1 MNVTLNW
8 LKAYIDFEF
17 SPSELADR
25 LTMLGIEVESIKHLG
40 AELGGVVVG
49 SVISIRPHPNADKL
63 VLCQVD
69 TGGTDTL
76 QIVCGAPNARE
87 GMLAPVATIGA
98 TLPIGLTIKRA
109 KLRGETS
116 EGMLCSEK
124 ELGFS
129 DDAAGLMELPTDIP
143 VGTPLSEA
151 LGLDDVVFELE
162 ITPNRPDCLS
172 LIGVA
177 REIRAETGNPLKLP
191 TVDLRESNISVR
203 DLTSVTI
210 DAPYLCPRYAARVIQ
225 GVKVGESP
233 AWLQQRLASVGIGVI
248 NNIVDITNF
257 VLMEYGQ
264 PLHAFDYHKLTENR
278 IVVRRAMKG
287 EHLTTLDE
295 AERELTSDMLVI
307 ADAERPV
314 ALAGIMGGY
323 DSEITETTCDVLLE
337 SAYFNPSSVRA
348 TAKALGISTEASY
361 RFERGAD
368 PGAVLAAL
376 DRAAQLIAEL
386 AGGTVCE
393 GVVDVYPGSP
403 PVTGKG
409 GQQPLTEVQLRP
421 ERVNFVLGTTL
432 EPSEMVQILNRLGF
446 DVDATGEVYHVTVPT
461 FRVDV
466 TREIDLIEEIARV
479 HGYDNIP
486 TTLPKGDIP
495 VPAPNPKTEVRRR
508 IKHFLL
514 AAGMMEA
521 VNYSFCDPNCFD
533 KIRLKADDPLRN
545 TLQLR
550 NPLSPEMSVLRT
562 TLLPGLLENAQSNKN
577 HQVSDI
583 ALFEI
588 SNVFIPEEDVEG
600 EMPRSKELERIAGI
614 LTGNVIRGT
623 ILDRVIPEPSGRLIL
638 SEVEQFLMNNDGR
651 EIRFENLR
659 EIIGALD
666 GSIIYSNPY
675 RPPDFFDIKG
685 IIEGMLEACDISDY
699 TFEKTDES
707 IFHPGYN
714 AKVLLDD
721 EQVSPNY
728 YLPQCLGI
736 FGEAHPE
743 VLEEYNLSDKPHDL
757 RDEDK
762 VYLFEF
768 DFGALVKAAKLSK
781 SFEPISPYPRV
792 RRDLSIVVDKG
803 IIEDGFSNQIVN
815 FIYEKGEKL
824 VESVRPFSVYSG
836 KPLEEDEISLAYTI
850 IYYSMTETLTDEYVN
865 SVHEY
870 ITQGLKQRFGVD
882 QRQ

>member
-17 SPSELADR
+17 SPSELSDR
-25 LTMLGIEVESIKHLG
+25 LTMLGVEVESVKQLG
-40 AELGGVVVG
+40 TDLEGIIVG
-49 SVISIRPHPNADKL
+49 SVTSIRPHPNADKL

-69 TGGTDTL
+69 TGGTEEL
-76 QIVCGAPNARE
+76 QIVCGAPNVRE

-98 TLPIGLTIKRA
+98 TLPVGLTIKRA

-124 ELGFS
+124 ELGLS
-129 DDAAGLMELPTDIP
+129 DDAAGLMELPTDTHLGI
-143 VGTPLSEA
+143 PLSEA
-151 LGLDDVVFELE
+151 LRLDDVVFELE

-191 TVDLRESNISVR
+191 TVDLKESSTNAG

-210 DAPYLCPRYAARVIQ
+210 DAPDLCPRYAARVIQ
-225 GVKVGESP
+225 GVKVSESP
-233 AWLQQRLASVGIGVI
+233 AWLQQRLESVGIGVI

-264 PLHAFDYHKLTENR
+264 PLHAFDYDKLTENR
-278 IVVRRAMKG
+278 IVVRRATDG
-287 EHLTTLDE
+287 EHITTLDE
-295 AERELTSDMLVI
+295 VERELTPDMLVI
-307 ADAERPV
+307 ADAEKPV

-368 PGAVLAAL
+368 PGVTLAAL
-376 DRAAQLIAEL
+376 NRAAQLIAEL
-386 AGGTVCE
+386 ADGTVCE
-393 GVVDVYPGSP
+393 GTVDVYPG
-403 PVTGKG
+403 
-409 GQQPLTEVQLRP
+409 QQPLTQLQLRP

-432 EPSEMVQILNRLGF
+432 QAAEMAQILNRLGF
-446 DVDATGEVYHVTVPT
+446 DVDTTEETYQVSVPT
-461 FRVDV
+461 FRSDI

-495 VPAPNPKTEVRRR
+495 VPAPDPKTEVRTR

-533 KIRLKADDPLRN
+533 KIRLNANDPLRN

-562 TLLPGLLENAQSNKN
+562 TLTPSLLENAQHNRN
-577 HQVSDI
+577 HQIDTI

-588 SNVFIPEEDVEG
+588 GSVFLHDGEEKEPERVAGVLAGQIGEG
-600 EMPRSKELERIAGI
+600 
-614 LTGNVIRGT
+614 V
-623 ILDRVIPEPSGRLIL
+623 
-638 SEVEQFLMNNDGR
+638 
-651 EIRFENLR
+651 
-659 EIIGALD
+659 
-666 GSIIYSNPY
+666 YSDPY

-685 IIEGMLEACDISDY
+685 LVEGMLEASGVVDW
-699 TFEKTDES
+699 TLQKTGVPT
-707 IFHPGYN
+707 FHPGRN
-714 AKVLLDD
+714 AEVLLGDKRIG
-721 EQVSPNY
+721 V
-728 YLPQCLGI
+728 

-743 VLEEYNLSDKPHDL
+743 ILENYDL
-757 RDEDK
+757 PYK
-762 VYLFEF
+762 AYLFEF
-768 DFGALVKAAKLSK
+768 DLEGLTDAATFTKR
-781 SFEPISPYPRV
+781 FEPISIYPKV
-792 RRDLSIVVDKG
+792 ARDLAIVVNKD
-803 IIEDGFSNQIVN
+803 ILSDMPTEL
-815 FIYEKGEKL
+815 IYTTGGDS
-824 VESVRPFSVYSG
+824 VDSVRLFDVYEGEQVPEG
-836 KPLEEDEISLAYTI
+836 KKSLAYTI
-850 IYYSMTETLTDEYVN
+850 TYHSATETLTDKAVN
-865 SVHEY
+865 ALHEKVVKRLNRE
-870 ITQGLKQRFGVD
+870 IGAELRM
-882 QRQ
+882 

>member
-25 LTMLGIEVESIKHLG
+25 LTMLGVEVESIKQLG
-40 AELGGVVVG
+40 TDLEGIIVG
-49 SVISIRPHPNADKL
+49 SVTSIRPHPNADKL
-63 VLCQVD
+63 VLCQVN
-69 TGGTDTL
+69 TGGTEEL
-76 QIVCGAPNARE
+76 QIVCGAPNVRE

-98 TLPIGLTIKRA
+98 TLPVGLTIKRA

-124 ELGFS
+124 ELGLS
-129 DDAAGLMELPTDIP
+129 DDAAGLMELPTDTHLGI
-143 VGTPLSEA
+143 PLSEA
-151 LGLDDVVFELE
+151 LRLDDVVFELE

-191 TVDLRESNISVR
+191 TVDLKESSINTG

-210 DAPYLCPRYAARVIQ
+210 GAPDLCPRYAARVIQ
-225 GVKVGESP
+225 GVKVSESP
-233 AWLQQRLASVGIGVI
+233 AWLQQRLESVGIGVI

-264 PLHAFDYHKLTENR
+264 PLHAFDYDKLTENR
-278 IVVRRAMKG
+278 IVVRRATDS
-287 EHLTTLDE
+287 EHITTLDE
-295 AERELTSDMLVI
+295 VERELTPDMLVI
-307 ADAERPV
+307 ADAEKPV

-368 PGAVLAAL
+368 PGVTLAAL

-386 AGGTVCE
+386 ADGTVCE
-393 GVVDVYPGSP
+393 GTVDVYP
-403 PVTGKG
+403 
-409 GQQPLTEVQLRP
+409 GQQPLTEIQLRP

-432 EPSEMVQILNRLGF
+432 EAAEMAQILNRLGF
-446 DVDATGEVYHVTVPT
+446 DMDTTEEAYQVTVPT
-461 FRVDV
+461 FRSDI

-495 VPAPNPKTEVRRR
+495 VPAPDPKTEVRTR

-533 KIRLKADDPLRN
+533 KIRLNANDPLRN

-562 TLLPGLLENAQSNKN
+562 TLTPSLLENAQHNRN
-577 HQVSDI
+577 HQIDTI

-588 SNVFIPEEDVEG
+588 GSVFLHDDKNG
-600 EMPRSKELERIAGI
+600 RSDPRIAT
-614 LTGNVIRGT
+614 LEPE
-623 ILDRVIPEPSGRLIL
+623 RVAGVLAG
-638 SEVEQFLMNNDGR
+638 Q
-651 EIRFENLR
+651 
-659 EIIGALD
+659 IGE
-666 GSIIYSNPY
+666 GVYSDPY

-685 IIEGMLEACDISDY
+685 LVEGMLEASNVIDW
-699 TFEKTDES
+699 TLQKTDVPT
-707 IFHPGYN
+707 FHPGRN
-714 AKVLLDD
+714 AEVLLDGKRIG
-721 EQVSPNY
+721 V
-728 YLPQCLGI
+728 

-743 VLEEYNLSDKPHDL
+743 VLENYDL
-757 RDEDK
+757 PYK
-762 VYLFEF
+762 AYLFEF
-768 DFGALVKAAKLSK
+768 DLEGLTDAATFTKR
-781 SFEPISPYPRV
+781 FEPISIYPKV
-792 RRDLSIVVDKG
+792 ARDLAIVVDKD
-803 IIEDGFSNQIVN
+803 ILSDMPTEL
-815 FIYEKGEKL
+815 IYTTGGDS
-824 VESVRPFSVYSG
+824 VDSVRLFDVYEGEQVPEG
-836 KPLEEDEISLAYTI
+836 KKSLAYTI
-850 IYYSMTETLTDEYVN
+850 TYHSATETLTDKAVN
-865 SVHEY
+865 ALHEKVVKRLNRE
-870 ITQGLKQRFGVD
+870 IGAELRM
-882 QRQ
+882 

>member
-8 LKAYIDFEF
+8 LKNYINCEF
-17 SPSELADR
+17 SPNELADR
-25 LTMLGIEVESIKHLG
+25 LTMLGVEVESIKQLG
-40 AELGGVVVG
+40 ADLEGVIVG
-49 SVISIRPHPNADKL
+49 SVTAIRPHPNADKL

-69 TGGTDTL
+69 TGGTEAL

-98 TLPIGLTIKRA
+98 TLPVGLTIKRA

-124 ELGFS
+124 ELGLS
-129 DDAAGLMELPTDIP
+129 DDAAGLMELPADTP
-143 VGTPLSEA
+143 VGTPLSKA

-172 LIGVA
+172 LIGIA

-191 TVDLRESNISVR
+191 TVDLQESSTNAG

-210 DAPYLCPRYAARVIQ
+210 DAPDLCPRYAARVIQ
-225 GVKVGESP
+225 GVKVAESP
-233 AWLQQRLASVGIGVI
+233 AWLQQRLASVDIGVI

-264 PLHAFDYHKLTENR
+264 PLHAFDYDKLTENR
-278 IVVRRAMKG
+278 IVVRRATDG
-287 EHLTTLDE
+287 EQITTLDE
-295 AERELTSDMLVI
+295 VERELTPDMLVI
-307 ADAERPV
+307 ADAEKPV
-314 ALAGIMGGY
+314 ALAGIIGGY

-368 PGAVLAAL
+368 PGVVLAAL

-393 GVVDVYPGSP
+393 GTVDVYPG
-403 PVTGKG
+403 
-409 GQQPLTEVQLRP
+409 QQPLTQIRLRP
-421 ERVNFVLGTTL
+421 ERVNFVLGTKL
-432 EPSEMVQILNRLGF
+432 EAAEMAQILNRLGF
-446 DVDATGEVYHVTVPT
+446 EVNTTEEIYQVTVPA
-461 FRVDV
+461 FRSDV

-495 VPAPNPKTEVRRR
+495 VPAPDPKIEVRRR

-514 AAGMMEA
+514 GAGMMEA

-562 TLLPGLLENAQSNKN
+562 TLTPGVLENAQHNRN
-577 HQVSDI
+577 HQIDTI

-588 SNVFIPEEDVEG
+588 GSVFLHDGEEKEPERVAGVLAGQVGEG
-600 EMPRSKELERIAGI
+600 
-614 LTGNVIRGT
+614 V
-623 ILDRVIPEPSGRLIL
+623 
-638 SEVEQFLMNNDGR
+638 
-651 EIRFENLR
+651 
-659 EIIGALD
+659 
-666 GSIIYSNPY
+666 YSDPH

-685 IIEGMLEACDISDY
+685 LVEGMLEVCGVVDW
-699 TFEKTDES
+699 TLQKTDVPT
-707 IFHPGYN
+707 FHPGRN
-714 AKVLLDD
+714 AEVLLGDKRIG
-721 EQVSPNY
+721 V
-728 YLPQCLGI
+728 
-736 FGEAHPE
+736 FGEVHPV
-743 VLEEYNLSDKPHDL
+743 VLENYDL
-757 RDEDK
+757 PYK
-762 VYLFEF
+762 AYLFEF
-768 DFGALVKAAKLSK
+768 DLEGLAEATTFAKR
-781 SFEPISPYPRV
+781 FEPISIYPKV
-792 RRDLSIVVDKG
+792 ARDLAIVVDKTVLSDMPT
-803 IIEDGFSNQIVN
+803 EL
-815 FIYEKGEKL
+815 IYTTGGDA
-824 VESVRPFSVYSG
+824 VDSVRLFDVYEGEQVPEG
-836 KPLEEDEISLAYTI
+836 KKSLAYTI
-850 IYYSMTETLTDEYVN
+850 TYHSATETLTDKAVN
-865 SVHEY
+865 ALHDEVVKRLNQEL
-870 ITQGLKQRFGVD
+870 GAELRM
-882 QRQ
+882 